1 MDENILKIFMDDD
14 SRPVKE
20 PMLLSEMHKS
30 LFKDQY
36 GLALKQIEIYLSG
49 LSKVDG
55 KDDGSSQ
62 ILVHLCI

>member
-36 GLALKQIEIYLSG
+36 GLALKQIERDLSG
-49 LSKVDG
+49 VSKVDG
-55 KDDGSSQ
+55 
-62 ILVHLCI
+62 